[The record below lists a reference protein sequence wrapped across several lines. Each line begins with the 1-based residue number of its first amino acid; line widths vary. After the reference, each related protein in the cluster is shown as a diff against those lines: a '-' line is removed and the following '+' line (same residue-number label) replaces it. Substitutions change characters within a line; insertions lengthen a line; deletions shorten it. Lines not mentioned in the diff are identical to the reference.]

1 MKAIICKKFAPVSEL
16 VWEEVADPIAGP
28 GEIVVDVKAAGLN
41 YPDNLIVQGLYQ
53 FQPERPFSPGHE
65 GSGVVS
71 SVGPDVKMHSVGDS
85 VAFFKGF
92 GAFAEKI
99 VVSERM
105 AFPIPKSFPHK
116 IAAGVFMVYGTSYH
130 GLVQRAKINKQDEVL
145 VLGAAGG
152 VGLAAVDIAKSF
164 GARVVAAVSTKE
176 KAEVCKGYGADD
188 VVIYGEEK
196 LDKEGQKALT
206 KELKSKS
213 VRGGFSIIYDPIGDC
228 FAEPALRSISWGGTY
243 LVVGFAAGKIPLFPT
258 NLMLLKGCAVSGVF
272 IGRFQ
277 QEEPQQNAQNL
288 KEIGELLGSGK
299 LTPCPSRLTQL
310 NELLNA
316 ELLARWFLLTTSQN
330 KAVLGKAT
338 LVSRTV

>member
-16 VWEEVADPIAGP
+16 VWEEVADPVAGP
-28 GEIVVDVKAAGLN
+28 GEIVIDVKAAGLN

-130 GLVQRAKINKQDEVL
+130 GLVQRAKINKEDEVL

-188 VVIYGEEK
+188 VVIYGEKK
-196 LDKEGQKALT
+196 LDKEEQRALT

-228 FAEPALRSISWGGTY
+228 FAEPALRSIGWGGTY

-299 LTPCPSRLTQL
+299 LTPFISETIPMSESVDAIERI
-310 NELLNA
+310 A
-316 ELLARWFLLTTSQN
+316 KRG
-330 KAVLGKAT
+330 VVGK
-338 LVSRTV
+338 VVFIND

>member
-1 MKAIICKKFAPVSEL
+1 MKAVICKKFAPVSEL
-16 VWEEVADPIAGP
+16 VWEEVADPVAGP
-28 GEIVVDVKAAGLN
+28 GEIVIDVKAAGLN

-71 SVGPDVKMHSVGDS
+71 SVGADVKMHSVGDS

-105 AFPIPKSFPHK
+105 AFPIPKNFPHK

-130 GLVQRAKINKQDEVL
+130 GLVQRAKINKDDEVL

-176 KAEVCKGYGADD
+176 KAEVCKNYGVDD
-188 VVIYGEEK
+188 VVIYGKEE
-196 LDKEGQKALT
+196 LDKEGQKAFT

-213 VRGGFSIIYDPIGDC
+213 ARGGFSIIYDPIGDC
-228 FAEPALRSISWGGTY
+228 FAEPALRSIGWGGTY
-243 LVVGFAAGKIPLFPT
+243 LVVGFAAGKIPAFPT

-277 QEEPQQNAQNL
+277 QEEPKQNAQNL

-299 LTPCPSRLTQL
+299 LTPFISETIPMSESVDAIERI
-310 NELLNA
+310 A
-316 ELLARWFLLTTSQN
+316 KRG
-330 KAVLGKAT
+330 VVGK
-338 LVSRTV
+338 VVFVNN

>member
-1 MKAIICKKFAPVSEL
+1 MKAIICKKFAPVSDL
-16 VWEEVADPIAGP
+16 VWEEVADPVAGP
-28 GEIVVDVKAAGLN
+28 GEVVVDIKAAGLN

-53 FQPERPFSPGHE
+53 FRPERPFSPGHE
-65 GSGVVS
+65 GAGVVS
-71 SVGPDVKMHSVGDS
+71 SVGEGVDMHSVGDS

-99 VVSERM
+99 VLPAQM
-105 AFPIPKSFPHK
+105 AFPIPESFPFHV
-116 IAAGVFMVYGTSYH
+116 AAGVFMVYGTSYH
-130 GLVQRAKINKQDEVL
+130 ALVQRAGINKDDEVL

-176 KAEVCKGYGADD
+176 KAEVCAGYGVDD
-188 VVIYGEEK
+188 VVVYGEKK
-196 LDKEGQKALT
+196 LNKEGQKAFT

-228 FAEPALRSISWGGTY
+228 FAEPALRSIGWGGTY
-243 LVVGFAAGKIPLFPT
+243 LVVGFAAGKIPSFPA

-277 QEEPQQNAQNL
+277 QEEPEQNSQNL

-299 LTPCPSRLTQL
+299 LTPFISETIPMSDSVAAIQKIAKRG
-310 NELLNA
+310 
-316 ELLARWFLLTTSQN
+316 
-330 KAVLGKAT
+330 VVGK
-338 LVSRTV
+338 VVFVNS

>member
-16 VWEEVADPIAGP
+16 VWEEVIDPVAGP
-28 GEIVVDVKAAGLN
+28 GEIVIDVKAAGLN
-41 YPDNLIVQGLYQ
+41 YPDSLIVQGLYQ

-71 SVGPDVKMHSVGDS
+71 SVGPGVKMHSVGDS

-130 GLVQRAKINKQDEVL
+130 GLVQRAKINKEDEVL

-176 KAEVCKGYGADD
+176 KAEVCKGYGVDD
-188 VVIYGEEK
+188 VVIYGEKK

-299 LTPCPSRLTQL
+299 LTPFISETIPMSESVGAIERI
-310 NELLNA
+310 A
-316 ELLARWFLLTTSQN
+316 KRG
-330 KAVLGKAT
+330 VVGK
-338 LVSRTV
+338 VVFIND

>member
-16 VWEEVADPIAGP
+16 VWEEVADPVAGP
-28 GEIVVDVKAAGLN
+28 GEIVIDVKAAGLN

-130 GLVQRAKINKQDEVL
+130 GLVQRAKINKEDEVL

-176 KAEVCKGYGADD
+176 KAEVCKGYGVDD

-196 LDKEGQKALT
+196 LDKEGQKSLT

-277 QEEPQQNAQNL
+277 KEEPQQNAQNL
-288 KEIGELLGSGK
+288 KEIGELLDSGK
-299 LTPCPSRLTQL
+299 LTPFISETIPMSKSVDAIERI
-310 NELLNA
+310 A
-316 ELLARWFLLTTSQN
+316 KRG
-330 KAVLGKAT
+330 VVGK
-338 LVSRTV
+338 VVFVND

>member
-1 MKAIICKKFAPVSEL
+1 MKAIVCKKFAPVSEL
-16 VWEEVADPIAGP
+16 VWEEVADPVAGP
-28 GEIVVDVKAAGLN
+28 GEIVVNVKAAGLN

-71 SVGPDVKMHSVGDS
+71 SVGADVKMHSVGDR

-99 VVSERM
+99 VVSEKM

-130 GLVQRAKINKQDEVL
+130 GLVQRAKINKEDEVL

-176 KAEVCKGYGADD
+176 KADVCKSYGVDD
-188 VVIYGEEK
+188 VVIYGEDK

-213 VRGGFSIIYDPIGDC
+213 VRGGFSIVYDPIGDC
-228 FAEPALRSISWGGTY
+228 FAEPALRSIGWGGTY
-243 LVVGFAAGKIPLFPT
+243 LVVGFAAGKIPSFPT

-299 LTPCPSRLTQL
+299 LTPFISETIPMSDSVGAIERI
-310 NELLNA
+310 A
-316 ELLARWFLLTTSQN
+316 KRG
-330 KAVLGKAT
+330 VVGK
-338 LVSRTV
+338 VVFIND

>member
-1 MKAIICKKFAPVSEL
+1 MKAVVCKKFAPVSEL
-16 VWEEVADPIAGP
+16 VWEEVADPVAGP
-28 GEIVVDVKAAGLN
+28 GEIVIDVKAAGLN

-71 SVGPDVKMHSVGDS
+71 SVGADVKMHSVGDS

-130 GLVQRAKINKQDEVL
+130 GLVQRAKINKEDEVL

-176 KAEVCKGYGADD
+176 KADVCRNYGVDD
-188 VVIYGEEK
+188 VVVYGEEK

-228 FAEPALRSISWGGTY
+228 FAEPALRSIGWGGTY
-243 LVVGFAAGKIPLFPT
+243 LVVGFAAGKIPSFPT

-288 KEIGELLGSGK
+288 KEISELLGSGK
-299 LTPCPSRLTQL
+299 LTPLISETIPMSDSVDAIERI
-310 NELLNA
+310 A
-316 ELLARWFLLTTSQN
+316 KRG
-330 KAVLGKAT
+330 VVGK
-338 LVSRTV
+338 VVFIND

>member
-1 MKAIICKKFAPVSEL
+1 MKAIVCKKFAPVSEL
-16 VWEEVADPIAGP
+16 VWEEVADPVAGP
-28 GEIVVDVKAAGLN
+28 GEIVVNVKAAGLN

-71 SVGPDVKMHSVGDS
+71 SVGADVKMHSVGDS

-99 VVSERM
+99 VVSEKM

-130 GLVQRAKINKQDEVL
+130 GLVQRAKINKEDEVL

-176 KAEVCKGYGADD
+176 KADVCKSYGVDD
-188 VVIYGEEK
+188 VVIYGEDK

-213 VRGGFSIIYDPIGDC
+213 VRGGFSIVYDPIGDC
-228 FAEPALRSISWGGTY
+228 FAEPALRSIGWGGTY
-243 LVVGFAAGKIPLFPT
+243 LVVGFAAGKIPSFPT

-288 KEIGELLGSGK
+288 KEISELLGSGK
-299 LTPCPSRLTQL
+299 LTPFISETIPMSDSVGAIERI
-310 NELLNA
+310 A
-316 ELLARWFLLTTSQN
+316 KRG
-330 KAVLGKAT
+330 VVGK
-338 LVSRTV
+338 VVFIND

>member
-28 GEIVVDVKAAGLN
+28 GEIVIDIKAAGLN

-71 SVGPDVKMHSVGDS
+71 SVGADVKMHNVGDS

-105 AFPIPKSFPHK
+105 AFPVPKNFPHK

-130 GLVQRAKINKQDEVL
+130 GLVQRAKINKEDEVL

-176 KAEVCKGYGADD
+176 KAEVCKNYGADD

-196 LDKEGQKALT
+196 LDKGGQKALT

-228 FAEPALRSISWGGTY
+228 FAEPALRSIGWGGTY
-243 LVVGFAAGKIPLFPT
+243 LVVGFAAGKIPSFPT

-277 QEEPQQNAQNL
+277 QEDPQQNAQNL
-288 KEIGELLGSGK
+288 KEIGELFGSGK
-299 LTPCPSRLTQL
+299 LTPFISETIPMSESVGAIERIA
-310 NELLNA
+310 N
-316 ELLARWFLLTTSQN
+316 RG
-330 KAVLGKAT
+330 VVGK
-338 LVSRTV
+338 VVFVND

>member
-1 MKAIICKKFAPVSEL
+1 MKAIVCKKFAPVSEL
-16 VWEEVADPIAGP
+16 VWEEVADPVAGP
-28 GEIVVDVKAAGLN
+28 GEIVVNVKAAGLN

-71 SVGPDVKMHSVGDS
+71 SVGADVKMHNVGDS

-99 VVSERM
+99 VVSEKM

-130 GLVQRAKINKQDEVL
+130 GLVQRAKINKEDEVL

-176 KAEVCKGYGADD
+176 KADVCKSYGVDD
-188 VVIYGEEK
+188 VVIYGEDK

-213 VRGGFSIIYDPIGDC
+213 VRGGFSIVYDPIGDC
-228 FAEPALRSISWGGTY
+228 FAEPALRSIGWGGTY
-243 LVVGFAAGKIPLFPT
+243 LVVGFAAGKIPSFPT

-299 LTPCPSRLTQL
+299 LTPFISETIPMSDSVGAIERI
-310 NELLNA
+310 A
-316 ELLARWFLLTTSQN
+316 KRG
-330 KAVLGKAT
+330 VVGK
-338 LVSRTV
+338 VVFIND

>member
-1 MKAIICKKFAPVSEL
+1 MKAVICKKFAPVSEL
-16 VWEEVADPIAGP
+16 VWEEVADPVAGP
-28 GEIVVDVKAAGLN
+28 GEVVIDVKAAGLN

-130 GLVQRAKINKQDEVL
+130 GLVQRAKINKKDEVL

-176 KAEVCKGYGADD
+176 KAEVCKGYGVDD
-188 VVIYGEEK
+188 VVIYGEKK
-196 LDKEGQKALT
+196 LDKEEQRALT

-299 LTPCPSRLTQL
+299 LNPFISETIPMSESVDAIERI
-310 NELLNA
+310 A
-316 ELLARWFLLTTSQN
+316 KRG
-330 KAVLGKAT
+330 VVGK
-338 LVSRTV
+338 VVFIND

>member
-1 MKAIICKKFAPVSEL
+1 MKAIVCKKFAPVSDL
-16 VWEEVADPIAGP
+16 VWEDVPDPVAGP
-28 GEIVVDVKAAGLN
+28 GEIVVDIKAAGLN

-71 SVGPDVKMHSVGDS
+71 SVGAGVDTHRVGDN

-99 VVSERM
+99 VVPAKM
-105 AFPIPKSFPHK
+105 VFPIPKNLPHR

-130 GLVQRAKINKQDEVL
+130 ALVQRAKINKDDEVL

-152 VGLAAVDIAKSF
+152 VGLAAIDIAKSF

-176 KAEVCKGYGADD
+176 KADVCRGYEVDD

-196 LDKEGQKALT
+196 LDEEGQKALT

-213 VRGGFSIIYDPIGDC
+213 VRGGFSVIYDPIGDC
-228 FAEPALRSISWGGTY
+228 FAEPALRSVGWGGTY
-243 LVVGFAAGKIPLFPT
+243 LVVGFAAGKIPSFPT

-277 QEEPQQNAQNL
+277 QEEPKQNAQNL
-288 KEIGELLGSGK
+288 KEIGELLGAGK
-299 LTPCPSRLTQL
+299 LTPLISETIPMAESV
-310 NELLNA
+310 NA
-316 ELLARWFLLTTSQN
+316 IERIAKRG
-330 KAVLGKAT
+330 VVGK
-338 LVSRTV
+338 VVFIND

>member
-1 MKAIICKKFAPVSEL
+1 MKAIICKKFAPVSSL
-16 VWEEVADPIAGP
+16 VWEEVADPVAGP
-28 GEIVVDVKAAGLN
+28 GEVVVDIKAAGLN

-65 GSGVVS
+65 GAGFVS
-71 SVGPDVKMHSVGDS
+71 SVGEGVDMHSVGDS

-99 VVSERM
+99 VLPAQM
-105 AFPIPKSFPHK
+105 AFPIPESFPLH

-130 GLVQRAKINKQDEVL
+130 ALVQRASINKDDEVL

-176 KAEVCKGYGADD
+176 KAEVCAGYGVDD
-188 VVIYGEEK
+188 VVVYGEKK
-196 LDKEGQKALT
+196 LNKEDQKAFT

-213 VRGGFSIIYDPIGDC
+213 VRGGFSIVYDPIGDC
-228 FAEPALRSISWGGTY
+228 FAEPALRSIGWGGTY
-243 LVVGFAAGKIPLFPT
+243 LVVGFAAGKIPSFPA

-277 QEEPQQNAQNL
+277 QEEPEQNAQNL
-288 KEIGELLGSGK
+288 KEIGELLGGGK
-299 LTPCPSRLTQL
+299 LTPFISETIPMADSIAAIERI
-310 NELLNA
+310 A
-316 ELLARWFLLTTSQN
+316 ERG
-330 KAVLGKAT
+330 VVGK
-338 LVSRTV
+338 VVFVNN

>member
-1 MKAIICKKFAPVSEL
+1 MKAVICKKFAPVSEL
-16 VWEEVADPIAGP
+16 VWEEVADPVAGP
-28 GEIVVDVKAAGLN
+28 GEIVIDVKAAGLN

-53 FQPERPFSPGHE
+53 FKPERPFSPGHE

-71 SVGPDVKMHSVGDS
+71 SVGADVKMHNVGDS

-130 GLVQRAKINKQDEVL
+130 GLVQRAKINKDDEVL

-152 VGLAAVDIAKSF
+152 VGLAAVDIARSF

-176 KAEVCKGYGADD
+176 KAEVCKNYGVDD
-188 VVIYGEEK
+188 VVIYGKEE
-196 LDKEGQKALT
+196 LDKERQKAFT

-213 VRGGFSIIYDPIGDC
+213 TRGGFSIIYDPIGDC
-228 FAEPALRSISWGGTY
+228 FAEPALRSIGWGGTY
-243 LVVGFAAGKIPLFPT
+243 LVVGFAAGKIPAFPT

-277 QEEPQQNAQNL
+277 QEEPKQNAQNL
-288 KEIGELLGSGK
+288 KEIGELLDSGN
-299 LTPCPSRLTQL
+299 LTPFISETIPMSESVGAIERI
-310 NELLNA
+310 
-316 ELLARWFLLTTSQN
+316 ARRG
-330 KAVLGKAT
+330 VVGK
-338 LVSRTV
+338 VVFVNN